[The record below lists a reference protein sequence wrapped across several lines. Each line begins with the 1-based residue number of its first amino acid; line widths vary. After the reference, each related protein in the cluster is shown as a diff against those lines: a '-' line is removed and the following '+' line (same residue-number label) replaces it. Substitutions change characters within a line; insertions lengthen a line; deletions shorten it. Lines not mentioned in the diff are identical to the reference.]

1 MDRNI
6 HTDDFEQLLKEKSDE
21 FRMYPSKRV
30 WHSVYNNIH
39 PARKWPSIAMS
50 ITLISALFLV
60 GFLNTNN
67 SNKTESLLSKNK
79 ILNTNVLSAKN
90 SSPLLPTSID
100 KNLLNKPDNIH
111 SINKIRSKNNNLSF
125 NNKKNSQTPAIAK
138 LRSNTLNPKTII
150 VKNTSKSNTKD
161 LVLNEHKPSV
171 SVKENI
177 LNDVIQFEN
186 STIKVD
192 KSLVDEVPTLS
203 KLPASGVDNNLEK
216 YSGDNN
222 VFDLAKNLNT
232 IADNLNAENNINLAA
247 NNKQTISTDEKNW
260 IENYALYN
268 RPGTKKWANKLSL
281 QTYATPSIVYR
292 TLHSNADFTNNVAR
306 TTTPFA
312 SSTTDTD
319 VNTSVN
325 QKASIGFEIGSGI
338 EYIIFKGVK
347 LKVGLQLNYTRYNSN
362 AFQNTHPVAAK
373 LSMHD
378 YNTNSS
384 YEEYRTTPF
393 SNQSGLEATKL
404 HNETFQISLPIGADI
419 KLIGNEN
426 LQWNVGFSVQ
436 PTYVPAGRSYLISTD
451 RRNYVGDNSMI
462 NKWNLNA
469 GFETFVSFKS
479 DNGITW
485 QVGPQ
490 FRTQLF
496 STNSKRFDI
505 QEKLINYGIKVGI
518 SKTIK

>member
-50 ITLISALFLV
+50 ITLISVLFLV

-67 SNKTESLLSKNK
+67 SNLADNSSFKYKIANKYNLIAKNLPRSIVNPVNKSLIIISSNPLRVNK
-79 ILNTNVLSAKN
+79 I
-90 SSPLLPTSID
+90 
-100 KNLLNKPDNIH
+100 H
-111 SINKIRSKNNNLSF
+111 SKNNDLIL
-125 NNKKNSQTPAIAK
+125 NNKINTHTASITDLFP
-138 LRSNTLNPKTII
+138 NTLAAKTI
-150 VKNTSKSNTKD
+150 VTKLVSKSASKD
-161 LVLNEHKPSV
+161 ISFHKDKPSA
-171 SVKENI
+171 SVIENI
-177 LNDVIQFEN
+177 LNNAEKAANTTNNLDEI
-186 STIKVD
+186 I
-192 KSLVDEVPTLS
+192 VDEIPTLS
-203 KLPASGVDNNLEK
+203 KLPPTGIDDNLKDFSTDKKAINIAGNTNSIAANSDADNNIK
-216 YSGDNN
+216 
-222 VFDLAKNLNT
+222 F
-232 IADNLNAENNINLAA
+232 AA
-247 NNKQTISTDEKNW
+247 NNKQIISEEEKNW

-268 RPGTKKWANKLSL
+268 KPATKKWANKLSW
-281 QTYATPSIVYR
+281 QSYATPSIVYR
-292 TLHSNADFTNNVAR
+292 TLHSNADFANNVAS
-306 TTTPFA
+306 TTTPLA
-312 SSTTDTD
+312 TSINEMD
-319 VNTSVN
+319 VNNSVN
-325 QKASIGFEIGSGI
+325 QKASLGFEIGSGI
-338 EYIIFKGVK
+338 EYLIFKGVK

-362 AFQNTHPVAAK
+362 AFQNAHPVAAK

-384 YEEYRTTPF
+384 YEESRTTPF
-393 SNQSGLEATKL
+393 SNKNGLEATKL

-426 LQWNVGFSVQ
+426 LQWNVGFSIQ
-436 PTYVPAGRSYLISTD
+436 PTFVPTGRSYLISTD

-490 FRTQLF
+490 FRSQLF
-496 STNSKRFDI
+496 STNSKQFDI
-505 QEKLINYGIKVGI
+505 QEKLMNYGIKVGI
-518 SKTIK
+518 SKNIK